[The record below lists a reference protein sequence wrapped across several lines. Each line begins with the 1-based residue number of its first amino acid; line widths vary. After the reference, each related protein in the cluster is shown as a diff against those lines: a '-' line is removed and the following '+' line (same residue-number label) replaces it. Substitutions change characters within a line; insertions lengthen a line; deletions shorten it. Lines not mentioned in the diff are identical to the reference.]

1 MKPSD
6 RPIPALVRRER
17 YSLTVRRSGLE
28 FSSALAVATL
38 VAALVMAQSLNLGF
52 HDPDGSV
59 GPTFVLLPLIVL
71 LALVL
76 DVVPRAALRARS
88 ARAFRGA
95 IAQVWR
101 ERWPVANL
109 RFMIIGLIGWY
120 VTYASVRNL
129 KGFVPFA
136 NHELYDHDLS
146 RIDRAMFAGH
156 QPAVVLHDLL
166 GTTIAAHVLSFFY
179 IVWIVALPAS
189 LAVALVWARRDR
201 ISSWW
206 VTAVSVDWVIGVALN
221 FALPTLGP
229 IYDRPGDFTGLA
241 DTSTTA
247 LQQSMWTERL
257 QVLADPAH
265 TNTVQNIAAFASL
278 HVAIAT
284 TACLVAQRAGLH
296 RAVVWGLRAFLGIT
310 MVATVYFG
318 WHYVSDVIAG
328 LLLGFVGAWLGE
340 KFAAPDQVAE
350 PEASELSTADL
361 AGRSTRQ

>member
-1 MKPSD
+1 M
-6 RPIPALVRRER
+6 AE
-17 YSLTVRRSGLE
+17 SLG
-28 FSSALAVATL
+28 
-38 VAALVMAQSLNLGF
+38 LGF
-52 HDPDGSV
+52 HDPDGSI

-76 DVVPRAALRARS
+76 DVVPRAALRARAWRS
-88 ARAFRGA
+88 VRAA
-95 IAQVWR
+95 VAEVWR
-101 ERWPVANL
+101 ERWPAANL
-109 RFMIIGLIGWY
+109 RFMVVGLIGWY

-136 NHELYDHDLS
+136 NHELYDRDLS
-146 RIDRAMFAGH
+146 RIDFAMFGGH
-156 QPAVVLHDLL
+156 SPAVLLHHIL
-166 GTTIAAHVLSFFY
+166 GTGLAAQVLSFFY

-206 VTAVSVDWVIGVALN
+206 VTAVSIDWVIGVALN

-229 IYDRPGDFTGLA
+229 IYDRPGDFA
-241 DTSTTA
+241 DLSHTSTTA

-296 RAVVWGLRAFLGIT
+296 RAIVWALRGFLAIT

-328 LLLGFVGAWLGE
+328 LLLGFVGAWVGE
-340 KFAAPDQVAE
+340 KFAAPDQVPEFE
-350 PEASELSTADL
+350 PSEVGAADL
-361 AGRSTRQ
+361 ASRSAGQ